1 LNVYFMNIGTVF
13 DIYQIAGQ
21 DLGLNVLTLLLI
33 SSHPSGQKG
42 FCGHS
47 IIPFRVPAFL
57 SAAESW
63 PAARAAAR
71 GGADG
76 ELIRINIFGSGP
88 RYGVSMAQLRG
99 H

>member
-1 LNVYFMNIGTVF
+1 MNIGTVF

-21 DLGLNVLTLLLI
+21 EVGLNVLTLLLI
-33 SSHPSGQKG
+33 FSHPSGQKG
-42 FCGHS
+42 SCGHS
-47 IIPFRVPAFL
+47 VIPYRVPVFL
-57 SAAESW
+57 SAAGSW
-63 PAARAAAR
+63 PAAQAAAC

-76 ELIRINIFGSGP
+76 ELILINIFGCGP